1 MKESKIPNSC
11 QTKDILQDILVDKI
25 FSKNDTKKIN
35 FSTYNDYIKDYN
47 FNKISISKKTITRNL
62 NKIKTMYSSD
72 DAQNECEMRLPNP
85 ALNPSTPTKND
96 DIPNLFR
103 KQLTYLLDRFT
114 FSNKNDASFENIEV
128 SESFFPL
135 LFGIVGS
142 INQSKNNWSNWSK
155 FRQDTLAVAKDVL
168 QIKYKNKPIS
178 TEYSNAEW
186 VEYASYLLE
195 FYFSDSILDV
205 AKKLISLIKTASY
218 SATKINASI
227 LISNLPDLKFETMI
241 YQNTYYRDLLD
252 KLNNPDKS
260 NNYEIALVRVCKD
273 AISEYKENL
282 KQENYSIHSIPQSYY
297 SYPVSKLLEIIKSE
311 N

>member
-1 MKESKIPNSC
+1 MKELEIPDLC
-11 QTKDILQDILVDKI
+11 QTKVILQDILVDKI

-35 FSTYNDYIKDYN
+35 FSAYKDYIKDYN

-103 KQLTYLLDRFT
+103 KQLKYLLDRFT
-114 FSNKNDASFENIEV
+114 FSNRNDTSFENIEV

-205 AKKLISLIKTASY
+205 AKKLVSMKTDPY
-218 SATKINASI
+218 IATRTNALN
-227 LISNLPDLKFETMI
+227 LISKLPDLKFETMI

-260 NNYEIALVRVCKD
+260 NNYEIALVHVCND
-273 AISEYKENL
+273 AIPEYEENL